1 MLRYLKVVIILMSC
15 MSFACHFATSESDV
29 QIGFTRDST
38 AVLLLGLD
46 QGGRLQAQDFL
57 KRGQDTGALLSVVQL
72 IDEDDSSGMEQIYPG
87 KVEIHQDSLLFIPD
101 QPFQRGKQYLVQTML
116 GSSFGTTADVLKA
129 EMGSAPKAQARTLTR

>member
-29 QIGFTRDST
+29 QIGFNRDST
-38 AVLLLGLD
+38 AVLLGLD
-46 QGGRLQAQDFL
+46 QAGRLQAQDFL
-57 KRGQDTGALLSVVQL
+57 KRGQDTEALLSVVQL
-72 IDEDDSSGMEQIYPG
+72 IDENDSTGMEQVYPG
-87 KVEIHQDSLLFIPD
+87 KLEIHQDSLLFIPD